1 MESIFWRFAAG
12 PLRRRTRGRY
22 NPSVRVHLPYGE
34 HGIDADVPDG
44 ATVLLPER
52 FEPIADPDAA
62 VRAAIAAPIGRPP
75 LREMVRAGQ
84 RAIIVVSDV
93 TRPVPNQVI
102 LPPILETLEAGGI
115 ARDDIT
121 IVVGTGLHRAS
132 RPDEHARF
140 LGETIMSR
148 YRVVDHDARDASTH
162 VFYATGPRTMGV
174 WLNREYLNADLRIL
188 TGFVE
193 PHLFAGYSGGGKAV
207 LPAIAGADDVMA
219 NHDAHMIGHPRATWC
234 TTHGNPIFERMR
246 DVALKTDPSFIVN
259 VPLDE
264 EKRMTGVFA
273 GELAAAHDA
282 AIAQAARQAI
292 RPIPHLYDIVVVTNM
307 GYPADLVLYQAVK
320 GMSVAA
326 QACATGGAI
335 LLVAECHEGV
345 GGPEYVELMRS
356 EESPRALLERFE
368 RGDHRTVLDQW
379 QVQVQAMVQ
388 ARCDVWL
395 HSSLDRAA
403 VKSAH
408 LRYAP
413 DVTSTLAA
421 VTGGKSAALGRQPTV
436 CVLPYGQLT
445 VPRLDGA

>member
-1 MESIFWRFAAG
+1 M
-12 PLRRRTRGRY
+12 
-22 NPSVRVHLPYGE
+22 RVHLPYGE
-34 HGIDADVPDG
+34 HGIDAEVPDG

-52 FEPIADPDAA
+52 VEPITDPDAA
-62 VRAAIAAPIGRPP
+62 VRAASASPMGRRP
-75 LREMVRAGQ
+75 LREIVRPGQ
-84 RAIIVVSDV
+84 RAAIVVSDV

-115 ARDDIT
+115 AREDIT
-121 IVVGTGLHRAS
+121 IIVGTGLHRPS

-140 LGETIMSR
+140 LGDAIMSR
-148 YRVVDHDARDASTH
+148 YRVIDHDARDASTQ

-174 WLNREYLNADLRIL
+174 WLNREYLNADIRIL

-207 LPAIAGADDVMA
+207 LPAIAGADEIMA
-219 NHDAHMIGHPRATWC
+219 NHGPRMIGHPKATWC
-234 TTHGNPIFERMR
+234 TTDGNPIFEQMR

-259 VPLDE
+259 VTLDE
-264 EKRMTGVFA
+264 QKRMTGVFA
-273 GELAAAHDA
+273 GELRAAHDA

-292 RPIPHLYDIVVVTNM
+292 RPIPHEFDIVVATNM

-326 QACATGGAI
+326 QACANGGTI
-335 LLVAECHEGV
+335 LLVAECREGI
-345 GGPEYVELMRS
+345 GGPEYAELMRS
-356 EESPRALLERFE
+356 EASPGALLSRFS
-368 RGDHRTVLDQW
+368 RGDQPTVHDQW

-395 HSSLDRAA
+395 HSSLDRAT
-403 VKSAH
+403 VDSAH

-413 DVTSTLAA
+413 DVTDTLAA
-421 VTGGKSAALGRQPTV
+421 QVDEKRAALGREPTV
-436 CVLPYGQLT
+436 CVLPFGQLT
-445 VPRLDGA
+445 VPRVADA

>member
-1 MESIFWRFAAG
+1 MK
-12 PLRRRTRGRY
+12 
-22 NPSVRVHLPYGE
+22 VHLPYGE
-34 HGIDADVPDG
+34 LGLDVDVPDT
-44 ATVLLPER
+44 AAVLLPER
-52 FEPIADPDAA
+52 VDVIADPDAV
-62 VRAAIAAPIGRPP
+62 VRAAIAAPIGRRP

-84 RAIIVVSDV
+84 RAAIVVSDV

-132 RPDEHARF
+132 RPDEHSRF
-140 LGETIMSR
+140 LGEAILSR
-148 YRVVDHDARDASTH
+148 YRVVDHDARDASTQ
-162 VFYATGPRTMGV
+162 VFLATGPRTIGV
-174 WLNREYLNADLRIL
+174 WLNREYLNADLRML

-207 LPAIAGADDVMA
+207 MPGIAGADEIMA
-219 NHDAHMIGHPRATWC
+219 NHDTRMIGHPKATWC
-234 TTHGNPIFERMR
+234 TTEGNPIFEQMR

-259 VPLDE
+259 VTLDE

-273 GELAAAHDA
+273 GELRAAHDA
-282 AIAQAARQAI
+282 AIAQAARQSI
-292 RPIPHLYDIVVVTNM
+292 RPIPHLFDIVVATNM

-335 LLVAECHEGV
+335 LLVAECREGV
-345 GGPEYVELMRS
+345 GGPEYTELMRS
-356 EESPRALLERFE
+356 EASPTALLHRFSH
-368 RGDHRTVLDQW
+368 GDHRTVHDQW

-395 HSSLDRAA
+395 HSSLDRAT
-403 VKSAH
+403 VESAH

-413 DVTSTLAA
+413 DVTSTLASLIEEKR
-421 VTGGKSAALGRQPTV
+421 TALGHEPTV
-436 CVLPYGQLT
+436 CVLPFGQLT
-445 VPRLDGA
+445 VPRVVGA

>member
-1 MESIFWRFAAG
+1 M
-12 PLRRRTRGRY
+12 
-22 NPSVRVHLPYGE
+22 NVRLPYGA
-34 HGIDADVPDG
+34 HGIEAEVPD
-44 ATVLLPER
+44 AVTVLLPEHID
-52 FEPIADPDAA
+52 PIADADAA

-75 LREMVRAGQ
+75 LREMVRGGQ
-84 RAIIVVSDV
+84 RAAIVVSDV

-102 LPPILETLEAGGI
+102 LPPILETLELGGI

-121 IVVGTGLHRAS
+121 IIVGTGLHRAS

-140 LGETIMSR
+140 LGEAILSR
-148 YRVVDHDARDASTH
+148 YRVVDHDARDASTQ

-207 LPAIAGADDVMA
+207 MPAIAGADEIMA
-219 NHDAHMIGHPRATWC
+219 NHGARMIGHPKATWC
-234 TTHGNPIFERMR
+234 TTHGNPIFEQMR
-246 DVALKTDPSFIVN
+246 DVALKTDPSLIVN
-259 VPLDE
+259 VTLDE
-264 EKRMTGVFA
+264 EQRMTGVFA
-273 GELAAAHDA
+273 GELVAAHDA

-292 RPIPHLYDIVVVTNM
+292 RPIPHPFDIVVATNM

-326 QACATGGAI
+326 QACATGGSI
-335 LLVAECHEGV
+335 LLVAECREGV

-356 EESPRALLERFE
+356 ERSPGALLDRFS
-368 RGDHRTVLDQW
+368 RGDQPTVHDQW

-395 HSSLDRAA
+395 HSSLDRATVA
-403 VKSAH
+403 SAH

-413 DVTSTLAA
+413 DVTATLASLIDDKR
-421 VTGGKSAALGRQPTV
+421 VALGREPTV
-436 CVLPYGQLT
+436 CVLPFGQMT
-445 VPRLDGA
+445 VPMLDGA

>member
-1 MESIFWRFAAG
+1 MK
-12 PLRRRTRGRY
+12 
-22 NPSVRVHLPYGE
+22 VHLPYGE
-34 HGIDADVPDG
+34 HGIDAEVPDG

-52 FEPIADPDAA
+52 VAALADPDAA
-62 VRAAIAAPIGRPP
+62 VRAAISSPIGRRP

-84 RAIIVVSDV
+84 RAAIVVSDV

-102 LPPILETLEAGGI
+102 LPPILETLEAGGVR
-115 ARDDIT
+115 RDDIT

-132 RPDEHARF
+132 RPDEHTRF
-140 LGETIMSR
+140 LGEAILSR

-207 LPAIAGADDVMA
+207 LPAIAGADEIMA
-219 NHDAHMIGHPRATWC
+219 NHDAHMIGHPKATWC
-234 TTHGNPIFERMR
+234 TTRGNPIFERMR

-259 VPLDE
+259 VTLDE

-273 GELAAAHDA
+273 GELVAAHDT

-292 RPIPHLYDIVVVTNM
+292 RPISHLYDIVVATNM

-335 LLVAECHEGV
+335 LLVAECREGV
-345 GGPEYVELMRS
+345 GGAEYVELMRS

-368 RGDHRTVLDQW
+368 RDDHRTVHDQW

-413 DVTSTLAA
+413 DVRSTLAA
-421 VTGGKSAALGRQPTV
+421 ITGGKSAALGRQPTV
-436 CVLPYGQLT
+436 CVLPFGQLT
-445 VPRLDGA
+445 VPRV

>member
-1 MESIFWRFAAG
+1 MK
-12 PLRRRTRGRY
+12 
-22 NPSVRVHLPYGE
+22 VHLPYGE
-34 HGIDADVPDG
+34 SGLDIDMPET

-52 FEPIADPDAA
+52 VDAIADPDAA
-62 VRAAIAAPIGRPP
+62 VRAAIAAPIGRRP
-75 LREMVRAGQ
+75 LHEMARAGQ
-84 RAIIVVSDV
+84 RVAIVVSDV
-93 TRPVPNQVI
+93 TRPVPNPVI
-102 LPPILETLEAGGI
+102 LPPILETLEAAGV

-140 LGETIMSR
+140 LGEAILSR
-148 YRVVDHDARDASTH
+148 YPVVDHDARDASTQ
-162 VFYATGPRTMGV
+162 VFLATGPRTVGV

-207 LPAIAGADDVMA
+207 MPGIAGADEIMA
-219 NHDAHMIGHPRATWC
+219 NHDARMIGHPKATWC
-234 TTHGNPIFERMR
+234 TTEGNPIFEQMR

-259 VPLDE
+259 VTLDE
-264 EKRMTGVFA
+264 EKRVTGVFA
-273 GELAAAHDA
+273 GELRTAHDA

-292 RPIPHLYDIVVVTNM
+292 RPIPHLYDIVVATNM

-335 LLVAECHEGV
+335 LLVAECREGV
-345 GGPEYVELMRS
+345 GGPEYTELMRS
-356 EESPRALLERFE
+356 ESSPAALLDRFSRE
-368 RGDHRTVLDQW
+368 GQRTVHDQW

-395 HSSLDRAA
+395 HSSLDRAT
-403 VKSAH
+403 VESAH
-408 LRYAP
+408 LRYTP
-413 DVTSTLAA
+413 DVTSTLASLIA
-421 VTGGKSAALGRQPTV
+421 EKRAALGREPTV
-436 CVLPYGQLT
+436 CVLPFGQLT
-445 VPRLDGA
+445 VPRVVATA